1 MHNNKQKNFLAFSLL
16 EVMIALMLLSLS
28 LTSLL
33 LVQSR
38 TTKMAIEARNV
49 SIATQFARL
58 QLAECKKKAIE
69 KITAVS
75 DFQMQ
80 GDFESL
86 GYKNFTWECHAP
98 KLSIKPPSESKLDN
112 LAKNSVDKKD
122 VKNTKMDT
130 GSASAVIS
138 LVTNALNDALRELTV
153 IVRFKDGNHEDEV
166 RVVTHVVDLGVASGL
181 ARMISSQSGM
191 PNQSKNNNP
200 NDPKN
205 NKER

>member
-1 MHNNKQKNFLAFSLL
+1 MINNKKNIKNFLGFSLL
-16 EVMIALMLLSLS
+16 EVMIAMMILAFS

-38 TTKMAIEARNV
+38 TTKMAIEARNI
-49 SIATQFARL
+49 SLATQFARL
-58 QLAECKKKAIE
+58 QLIECKKKAIE
-69 KITAVS
+69 KITAIS

-98 KLSIKPPSESKLDN
+98 KLSIKPPSEAKLDN
-112 LAKNSVDKKD
+112 FAKKSVDDKDGKKT
-122 VKNTKMDT
+122 NMDT

-153 IVRFKDGNHEDEV
+153 IVRFKDGNLEDEV

-181 ARMISSQSGM
+181 ARMINAQTNSAPSNKAKEENS
-191 PNQSKNNNP
+191 
-200 NDPKN
+200 
-205 NKER
+205 KER